1 MITMQQLICRTDVS
15 IIRQLTAAT
24 LHVANNEMI
33 NRVVI
38 EPAHKVAWNNIVYS
52 CNINTVCH
60 NYCVWI

>member
-33 NRVVI
+33 NRAVI
-38 EPAHKVAWNNIVYS
+38 EPGHKVALNDIVYS
-52 CNINTVCH
+52 CMFST
-60 NYCVWI
+60 

>member
-38 EPAHKVAWNNIVYS
+38 EPAHKVASNDIVYS
-52 CNINTVCH
+52 CNINMS
-60 NYCVWI
+60 